1 MESYSRLPF
10 AVARSSRATLVEQV
24 AEGLRRAI
32 DSGFYKPG
40 DVLPTT
46 RGLADALGVSR
57 IVTRAA
63 VRELAEAGLINPK
76 PSVGSVVL
84 GQHGKLWRGN
94 VLFISRA
101 KGWMYYA
108 NVFTA
113 TLRTRL
119 VKAGWY
125 FTHVAVE
132 PSADGK
138 ADVSELELQLTHPVT
153 LAVVLFDNPVAERVL
168 SRSGVPFVTIGD
180 VPSCRLK
187 GCVGHVRY
195 DRSAAAAEIAKA
207 AVEAGVK
214 TAVQVRHVEFD
225 DIGVALK
232 AAGIRTTKWTIPIPK
247 DGIRPISVSFA
258 ARDAFAKWLD
268 GRARCPQRAAAAWGQ
283 AALPDLIYFSD
294 DYLCVGALAAFA
306 EAGVRIPQDVR
317 VVTFANKGNGPVSA
331 TELTRN
337 EMDPQGDADKIATA
351 VLERFECRTGDLP
364 PTLGPVFQR
373 GATL

>member
-1 MESYSRLPF
+1 MTHDRLPF
-10 AVARSSRATLVEQV
+10 AVVRSSRATLVEQV

-32 DSGFYKPG
+32 DSGFYKVG

-46 RGLADALGVSR
+46 RDLAVALGVSR

-84 GQHGKLWRGN
+84 GRHGKLWRGN

-119 VKAGWY
+119 VKAGWL

-132 PSADGK
+132 PGADGK
-138 ADVSELELQLTHPVT
+138 VDVSELELQLTHPVT
-153 LAVVLFDNPVAERVL
+153 LAVVLFDNPVAERLL

-195 DRSAAAAEIAKA
+195 DRSATAAEIAKA
-207 AVEAGVK
+207 AVDVGVK
-214 TAVQVRHVEFD
+214 TAVQVGCEDFD
-225 DIGVALK
+225 DVGAALK
-232 AAGIRTTKWTIPIPK
+232 VAGIRTKKWAIPIPK
-247 DGIRPISVSFA
+247 DGIMPMAVSSA
-258 ARDAFAKWLD
+258 ARDAFADRRKGD
-268 GRARCPQRAAAAWGQ
+268 
-283 AALPDLIYFSD
+283 LPDLFYFSD
-294 DYLCVGALAAFA
+294 DYLCVGALAAFVA
-306 EAGVRIPQDVR
+306 AGIRVPGDVR
-317 VVTFANKGNGPVSA
+317 VATWANRGNGPFYA
-331 TELTRN
+331 MELTCA
-337 EMDPQGDADKIATA
+337 EMDPQGDADKVATA
-351 VLERFECRTGDLP
+351 VLARLEDRPGDLP
-364 PTLGPVFQR
+364 QTLGPVFKK